1 MAAITVDGAY
11 AHCARVARRSRSSF
25 LPAMRLLPPDK
36 RRAILAVYAFA
47 RACDDAA
54 DDPVPTP
61 DERLRRFGAVRQ
73 ALNDAYAGRAEDP
86 LGVALA
92 DTVKRYAIPKEY
104 FAHLIRG
111 VESDVAVTRY
121 ETFADL
127 RLYCF
132 RVASAVGL
140 ACLEIFGYEDPKAR
154 EFGEDLGIGMQ
165 LTNIVR
171 DLREDAGRGRIYLP
185 CEDLEAHGV
194 TEEAVLSG
202 SMSESLRSL
211 LAAQAARARQF
222 LDRGGKVVGLV
233 MEDSRRCPALL
244 RASYALLLDRIEA
257 AGYDVYRRRIRL
269 GTIQKFRL
277 LYRAW
282 RGQV

>member
-1 MAAITVDGAY
+1 MAPISIDSAY
-11 AHCARVARRSRSSF
+11 AHCARVAKRARSSF
-25 LPAMRLLPPDK
+25 LPAMRLLPVAK

-47 RACDDAA
+47 RTCDDAA
-54 DDPVPTP
+54 DDPVPDP
-61 DERLRRFGAVRQ
+61 DERLRRFAAVRQ
-73 ALNDAYAGRAEDP
+73 ALHDAFAGRATDP

-92 DTVKRYAIPKEY
+92 DTVKRFAIPKEY
-104 FAHLIRG
+104 FGHLIRG

-171 DLREDAGRGRIYLP
+171 DLREDAERGRIYLP
-185 CEDLEAHGV
+185 LAELREHGV
-194 TEEAVLSG
+194 TEEMVLAG
-202 SMSESLRSL
+202 TQTDAFRGLM
-211 LAAQAARARQF
+211 AAQVARAREH
-222 LDRGGKVVGLV
+222 LERGSKVVPLV

-244 RASYALLLDRIEA
+244 RASYATLLDRIEA

-269 GTIQKFRL
+269 GTAEKLGL

-282 RGQV
+282 RGRL